1 MSESKTARFISG
13 RPTAVALCCAGLS
26 FPFRP
31 LAQSGST
38 VDTASSCAP
47 VCPHHRLC
55 GSRFVSFRQLEDT
68 LFQHTHTHTP
78 ATMSD
83 FTTKAV
89 NSIRVLAVDTV
100 AKANSGHP
108 GAPMGMAPAAHVL
121 FSQLKTNPKNPKW
134 INRDRFVLSNG
145 HAVALLYVM
154 LHFLGYPISIDDLK
168 QFRQLD
174 SKTPGH
180 PESETPGV
188 DVTTGPLGQGIS
200 NAVGLAIAQKNF
212 SAKYNKPNYKI
223 SDSYTYSFFGD
234 GCMMEGVASEACSL
248 AGHLQLGNLIAFYD
262 DNRISIDGAT
272 NLAFTEDV
280 SKRLS
285 AYGWQIIDVPDADTD
300 YEALARAIETA
311 KATTDK
317 PTCIKMTTTIGF
329 GSLNAGTAS
338 VHGSPLKP
346 DDIVQLKKKFGF
358 DPSKTFEAPA
368 DVYDYWK
375 KVAARGEKANQEWD
389 LLFEAYCQ
397 EYPEE
402 GEELTRR
409 LSEKLPDKWDNLLP
423 VYTPE
428 DKALASRKMSEIVLG
443 KLEQDLPELIGGSA
457 DLTPS
462 NLTRWSDAVDFQPP
476 SLGLGDYSGRYI
488 RYGVREHAM
497 GAIMNGIAAFGANY
511 KAYGGTFLNF
521 VSYASGSL
529 RLSALSGHPVIWV
542 ATHDSIGLG
551 EDGPTHQPIE
561 TLAHFR
567 AIPNLMVWRPADGNE
582 VSAAYKI
589 ALESTVTPSVI
600 ALTRQ
605 GLPQLEGS
613 SIEKAS
619 RGGYVIFDVEN
630 ARLILAATGS
640 EVSLAVD
647 AAKELSSSGLPTRV
661 VSLPDFYTFD
671 RQSADYKKSILPD
684 GMPVLS
690 IEAMTTYGWG
700 KYAHAHIGLDHFG
713 ASAPA
718 KDLFKK
724 FGFTKEDVIAKA
736 KKVDQYF
743 ANKDVLSRLDGP
755 L

>member
-1 MSESKTARFISG
+1 
-13 RPTAVALCCAGLS
+13 
-26 FPFRP
+26 
-31 LAQSGST
+31 
-38 VDTASSCAP
+38 
-47 VCPHHRLC
+47 
-55 GSRFVSFRQLEDT
+55 
-68 LFQHTHTHTP
+68 
-78 ATMSD
+78 MSD

-89 NSIRVLAVDTV
+89 DTIRVLAADTV

-121 FSQLKTNPKNPKW
+121 FSQMKTNPKNRKW

-154 LHFLGYPISIDDLK
+154 FHLMGYPISIEDLK
-168 QFRQLD
+168 QFRQLH

-180 PESETPGV
+180 PESGTPGI

-200 NAVGLAIAQKNF
+200 NAVGMAIAQANF
-212 SAKYNKPNYKI
+212 AAKYNKPNYKI
-223 SDSYTYSFFGD
+223 SDNHVYSFFGD

-262 DNRISIDGAT
+262 DNKISIDGAT
-272 NLAFTEDV
+272 SLAFTEDV
-280 SKRLS
+280 GARLT
-285 AYGWQIIDVPDADTD
+285 AYGWQVLEVPDADTD
-300 YEALARAIETA
+300 YEAIAKALEKA
-311 KATTDK
+311 KATTNK
-317 PTCIKMTTTIGF
+317 PTCIKITTTIGF
-329 GSLNAGTAS
+329 GSLNAGSAS

-358 DPSKTFEAPA
+358 DPEKFFDVPS
-368 DVYDYWK
+368 DVYDYWRLIADK
-375 KVAARGEKANQEWD
+375 GEKANQEWD
-389 LLFEAYCQ
+389 LMFEAYCQ

-402 GEELTRR
+402 GAEISRR
-409 LSEKLPDKWDNLLP
+409 LSEKLPENWEKLLP
-423 VYTPE
+423 VYTPQ

-443 KLEQDLPELIGGSA
+443 KLEQALPELIGGSA

-462 NLTRWSDAVDFQPP
+462 NLTRWTDAVDFQPP
-476 SLGLGDYSGRYI
+476 ALGIGSYAGRYI

-497 GAIMNGIAAFGANY
+497 GAIMNGIAAYGANF

-521 VSYASGSL
+521 VSYAAGSL

-582 VSAAYKI
+582 VSAAYKV

-605 GLPQLEGS
+605 GIPQLEGS
-613 SIEKAS
+613 SIEKAA
-619 RGGYVIFDVEN
+619 RCGYVLSDVEN

-647 AAKELSSSGLPTRV
+647 AAKELTAGGLPTRV
-661 VSLPDFYTFD
+661 VSLPDFFTFD
-671 RQSADYKKSILPD
+671 HQSADYKKSILPD
-684 GMPVLS
+684 GIPVLS
-690 IEAMTTYGWG
+690 VEVMTTFGWG
-700 KYAHAHIGLDHFG
+700 RYAHAHLGLDHFG

-718 KDLFKK
+718 KDIFKA
-724 FGFTKEDVIAKA
+724 FGFTTEDVVAKA
-736 KKVDQYF
+736 KKVDAYY
-743 ANKDVLSRLDGP
+743 ADKEVLSRLDGP
-755 L
+755 LSY